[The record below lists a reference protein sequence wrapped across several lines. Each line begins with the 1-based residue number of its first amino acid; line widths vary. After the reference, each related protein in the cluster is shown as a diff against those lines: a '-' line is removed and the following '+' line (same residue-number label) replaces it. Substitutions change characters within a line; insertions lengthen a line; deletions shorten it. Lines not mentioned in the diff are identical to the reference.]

1 MKIYLPG
8 DGTWVTWVL
17 IVLLIVWRV
26 VVPIVFAR
34 KASGKGYSYYL
45 FALLGI
51 FVSPLLCIL
60 LAFLLPDKG
69 EQERM
74 RAQITDLEAELEELR
89 GNQAV
94 SRAGDEIGI

>member
-1 MKIYLPG
+1 MKFIFPG

-45 FALLGI
+45 FALLGV

-89 GNQAV
+89 GNRGA
-94 SRAGDEIGI
+94 SKTGDEVGV